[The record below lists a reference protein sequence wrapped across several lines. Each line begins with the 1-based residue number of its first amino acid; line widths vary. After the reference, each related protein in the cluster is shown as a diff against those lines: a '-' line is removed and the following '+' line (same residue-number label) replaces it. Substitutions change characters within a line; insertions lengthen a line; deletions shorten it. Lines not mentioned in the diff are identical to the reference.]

1 MRNCVYL
8 LFCKNKR
15 FYIGSTSDLVI
26 RLKEHIFGY
35 VKSTRNIRPVML
47 VFHQSYPK
55 LKEARRAEYW
65 IKRQKNIRIL
75 MQIVNEGIIK
85 KHFD

>member
-1 MRNCVYL
+1 
-8 LFCKNKR
+8 
-15 FYIGSTSDLVI
+15 
-26 RLKEHIFGY
+26 
-35 VKSTRNIRPVML
+35 ML